1 MKTKY
6 FTTQIVDDFFEEPK
20 KIVKFAKTLKYKKGP
35 YGNWPGV
42 RSDGLHDIN
51 YNFFNS
57 VLNKIL
63 SLSFDYN
70 AHQVVWKDTQMY
82 FQKTYPY
89 DPKNKNSIINQ
100 GLVHC
105 DGNQPIVGLVYL
117 TEGADIESGTS
128 IMSQVKKYSDKQ
140 AAKLSNNYERK
151 KRNTYKKSPKDLTKK
166 DLKDHAKL
174 IKDCNSDF
182 VENIRINN
190 IFNRAIFYTGCDYH
204 KVNSFYTGKKERLT
218 LVFFIKT
225 IETTGYSPLQR
236 LRSIKTVLKK

>member
-42 RSDGLHDIN
+42 RSDGLHDVN

-89 DPKNKNSIINQ
+89 DLKNKNSIINQ

-117 TEGADIESGTS
+117 TEDADIESGTS

-140 AAKLSNNYERK
+140 AAKLSNKYERK

-182 VENIRINN
+182 IENIRINN

>member
-1 MKTKY
+1 MKNK
-6 FTTQIVDDFFEEPK
+6 FFPTQVVDNFFEEPK

-35 YGNWPGV
+35 FGRWPGL
-42 RSDGLHDIN
+42 RSDALHDVN

-63 SLSFDYN
+63 SLSFDFN
-70 AHQVVWKDTQMY
+70 THQVVWKDTQMF

-117 TEGADIESGTS
+117 TEGADIESGTT
-128 IMSQVKKYSDKQ
+128 IMSQAIKYSNKQ
-140 AAKLSNNYERK
+140 AGKLIKNYENK
-151 KRNTYKKSPKDLTKK
+151 KSDIYKQSPKDLTKK
-166 DLKDHAKL
+166 DLKKYAKL
-174 IKDCNSDF
+174 IKDSNSDF
-182 VENIRINN
+182 VESIKINN
-190 IFNRAIFYTGCDYH
+190 IFNRAIFYTGSDYH

-236 LRSIKTVLKK
+236 LGLSKTVLKK